1 MLVGTRNLPGLI
13 FIIAVSI
20 GLFGCTTETSE
31 KPVRFGSKTEAPSG
45 FFNRLADQ
53 LTERECNVIKFSCPY
68 GLGPAGEPCD
78 CTDPDGI
85 LRNGRT
91 VK

>member
-1 MLVGTRNLPGLI
+1 MKLGTI
-13 FIIAVSI
+13 FIIAVGISI
-20 GLFGCTTETSE
+20 FGCTTETSE
-31 KPVRFGSKTEAPSG
+31 KPARFGSKTEAPRG
-45 FFNRLADQ
+45 FFNRLADH

-85 LRNGRT
+85 LRKGWT

>member
-1 MLVGTRNLPGLI
+1 MKLGTI

-20 GLFGCTTETSE
+20 SIFGCTTETSE
-31 KPVRFGSKTEAPSG
+31 KPVRFGSKTEAPKG
-45 FFNRLADQ
+45 FFNRLADH

-85 LRNGRT
+85 VRKGWT

>member
-1 MLVGTRNLPGLI
+1 VGTRNLPGII

-20 GLFGCTTETSE
+20 GIFGCTTETSE
-31 KPVRFGSKTEAPSG
+31 KPVGFGSKTDAPRG

-53 LTERECNVIKFSCPY
+53 LTERECNVIIFSCPY

-85 LRNGRT
+85 LRKGWT